1 MATTTGRLFAS
12 VRLTN
17 KEEHANDEPD
27 KRQCIECTVS
37 SKRRKVTVKSINM
50 HAHVAALLATDVI
63 ADAIISVFT
72 ILLFKF

>member
-1 MATTTGRLFAS
+1 MQMMS
-12 VRLTN
+12 LTKDN
-17 KEEHANDEPD
+17 ALNVPFP
-27 KRQCIECTVS
+27 R
-37 SKRRKVTVKSINM
+37 RRKVTVKSINM